1 MEIVYFAILFIEVF
15 FLGQI
20 DRSYYK
26 TIFTPFQITAYP
38 FIIILTVYFLVHK
51 QMGFYKLEPIVLLFW
66 IIGLLLLWMPGMLIP
81 ILVKNKVKT
90 NANLCAINS
99 HDLSNILNLFVYIT
113 LPLVVLKFIKTL
125 ILFRHP
131 GAIGYDSFTAYFN
144 SGLVGHILTMYIII
158 FIYLFTFSALRSRL
172 NIITL
177 LIIFSSFFL
186 CQVKSWIFIPI
197 ISSLICRIYLNRIKL
212 NLKFYLYVV
221 LVSLFIFVSVYIFSF
236 RRDVELS
243 FSSIISFYIE
253 STQFLIKQS
262 LAYCFSGIL
271 GFSGH
276 LNQNMPVGIDNS
288 LLINNLRNIYFF
300 LFDRDEI
307 RPAVTQFFVRIGQ
320 EAYETSNVKT
330 FFGTIYIFGGPFF
343 GSVYVFLCGFILYL
357 MLIVLRYLNN
367 PFFLILY
374 SFSLSALFFGWF
386 DFYYNVLTYI
396 EIPVVLIILAILYDI
411 INRNQKLLRTGIK

>member
-1 MEIVYFAILFIEVF
+1 
-15 FLGQI
+15 
-20 DRSYYK
+20 
-26 TIFTPFQITAYP
+26 
-38 FIIILTVYFLVHK
+38 
-51 QMGFYKLEPIVLLFW
+51 MGFYKLDPSVLLFW

-81 ILVKNKVKT
+81 ILVKNKIKT
-90 NANLCAINS
+90 NTDLYAINS

-131 GAIGYDSFTAYFN
+131 GAIGYDSFTAYFG
-144 SGLVGHILTMYIII
+144 SGLVGHIMTIYIII
-158 FIYLFTFSALRSRL
+158 FIYLFTFSELRRKQ

-186 CQVKSWIFIPI
+186 YQVKSWIFIPI
-197 ISSLICRIYLNRIKL
+197 ISALISRIYLNRIKL

-221 LVSLFIFVSVYIFSF
+221 LISLFIFVSVYIFSF

-243 FSSIISFYIE
+243 FSSIISFYID
-253 STQFLIKQS
+253 STQFLIRHA
-262 LAYCFSGIL
+262 LAYLFSGIL

-276 LNQNMPVGIDNS
+276 LNQNMPVGIDSS
-288 LLINNLRNIYFF
+288 LLINNLKNIYFF
-300 LFDRDEI
+300 IFDRAAI
-307 RPAVTQFFVRIGQ
+307 KPAVTQFFVRIGQ
-320 EAYETSNVKT
+320 NVHLTSNVKT

-343 GSVYVFLCGFILYL
+343 GSVYVLLCGFVLYL

-386 DFYYNVLTYI
+386 DLYYNVLTYI
-396 EIPVVLIILAILYDI
+396 EIPVFLIILAIIYDV
-411 INRNQKLLRTGIK
+411 INRNQKLLRTDIK